1 MYSYIDIYIYIF
13 IGMHRVLSAIRLLE
27 CVFCIW
33 HIWYLVFGDSKIRSF
48 GYCVNR
54 FVHKLVSFLSHC
66 PEFV

>member
-1 MYSYIDIYIYIF
+1 
-13 IGMHRVLSAIRLLE
+13 MHRVLSAIRLLE

-54 FVHKLVSFLSHC
+54 FVHKLVSFYLTVRNLYSLLIGLKKKQ
-66 PEFV
+66 